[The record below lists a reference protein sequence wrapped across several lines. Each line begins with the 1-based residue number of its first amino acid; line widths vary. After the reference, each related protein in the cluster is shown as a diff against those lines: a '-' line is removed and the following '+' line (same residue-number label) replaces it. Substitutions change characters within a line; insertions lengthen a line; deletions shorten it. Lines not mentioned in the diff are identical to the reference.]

1 MAGAAGIKAGA
12 WAAGLPVDDDVR
24 HAAVRWHEWLRV
36 ERRVSAHTIAAYRSD
51 LAQFLVFLAEHLGQP
66 PELATLAAAR
76 TGDLRAWLA
85 QRRLGGAGTPSVARA
100 LSAVRGF
107 LRYLD
112 RQGLAHNAAV
122 TGLRGPRRPHGV
134 PKPLAVDEAIELTD
148 LALGAEQPD
157 WQALRDHAVLLL
169 LYGCGLR
176 IGEALALAP
185 ADIPT
190 GAHAGSTL
198 RVTGKGRKQ
207 RDVPILPTVLDA
219 IANYRRACPHDLD
232 SHGPLFIGAR
242 GRRLGARAVQKRV
255 ETLRAQLGL
264 PATATPHAL
273 RHSFATHLLGA
284 GGDLR
289 AVQELLGHASLS
301 TTQRYTEVDATRL
314 MQVYDA
320 AHPRAR

>member
-1 MAGAAGIKAGA
+1 MAGAAGIESGA
-12 WAAGLPVDDDVR
+12 WAACLPVADDVR
-24 HAAVRWHEWLRV
+24 LAAVRWHEWLRV
-36 ERRVSAHTIAAYRSD
+36 ERRVSAHTIAAYRRD
-51 LAQFLVFLAEHLGQP
+51 LRQFLVFLAEHLGRAP
-66 PELATLAAAR
+66 DLPALAAAQ
-76 TGDLRAWLA
+76 TTDWRAWLA
-85 QRRLGGAGTPSVARA
+85 QRRLGGAATPSVARA

-122 TGLRGPRRPHGV
+122 KSLRGPRQPHGV
-134 PKPLAVDEAIELTD
+134 PKPLAVDEAIELAGA
-148 LALGAEQPD
+148 ALGAPPPD

-169 LYGCGLR
+169 LYGGGLR
-176 IGEALALAP
+176 IGEALGLSP

-190 GAHAGSTL
+190 GAHAATTL

-207 RDVPILPTVLDA
+207 RDVPMLAGVLDA
-219 IANYRRACPHDLD
+219 IAAYRRAYPRDLD
-232 SHGPLFIGAR
+232 AHGPLFIGAR

-255 ETLRAQLGL
+255 ETLRFRLGL
-264 PATATPHAL
+264 PDSATPHAL

-314 MQVYDA
+314 MAVYDA